1 MYFFSAYILVA
12 LCILLFS
19 VVYAL
24 YAVYAERKVSAFI
37 QDCYGPME
45 TGKFGLLQTVA
56 DIAKLLQKENITPAA
71 ADKVLFIAAPL
82 VIFVSVFMGFA
93 AMPLA
98 TEGMGSAGNVGVF
111 YMIAI
116 LAV

>member
-1 MYFFSAYILVA
+1 MDFFSAYILVA

-37 QDCYGPME
+37 QDRYGPME

-82 VIFVSVFMGFA
+82 VIFRTDERRVGKECVSTCRFRWS
-93 AMPLA
+93 PCP
-98 TEGMGSAGNVGVF
+98 
-111 YMIAI
+111 
-116 LAV
+116 